1 MSVSLPQLEKFVTF
15 LHEVERIK
23 RVARRPDETEPT
35 NTAEHTFE
43 VAMTCWY
50 IASLEGLPLNFEKI
64 LKYALAHDLIE
75 AYAGD
80 TYVFDTEKQ
89 LDKSE
94 RERKAVLQIEHEF
107 AEFTD
112 LIQTIHNYEAKAD
125 PESRFVYAADKLID
139 PLNISLEKGTTL
151 WKDKNVSYQAIRSYK
166 DAKIA
171 KDETIKNLWE
181 ELVAKLESDLGH
193 YFPD

>member
-23 RVARRPDETEPT
+23 RVARRPGETEPT

-43 VAMTCWY
+43 VAMMCWY
-50 IASLEGLPLNFEKI
+50 IASIEGLSLNFEKI

-75 AYAGD
+75 VYAGD
-80 TYVFDTEKQ
+80 TYAFDAEKQ
-89 LDKSE
+89 IDKSE
-94 RERKAVLQIEHEF
+94 RERKAMLQIKHEF

-112 LIQTIHNYEAKAD
+112 LIQTINNYETKAD
-125 PESRFVYAADKLID
+125 AESRFVYAADKLID

-171 KDETIKNLWE
+171 KDETINGLWKD
-181 ELVAKLESDLGH
+181 LVVKLESNLKH
-193 YFPD
+193 YFQD